1 MEIRIISSEI
11 IKPCSSTPEHLR
23 SYKLSAMD
31 QFSLHTSFPFVF
43 FYSGECKNSDHLK
56 KSLSQTLTYYYPF
69 AGRLKNGF
77 SVECDDYGVTFI
89 EASVAGDM
97 SKLIKQPKSEL
108 LEQLRPYNEEE
119 MLNAQV
125 NLAVQVNHFD
135 RGGVAICV
143 SFRHAIVDACAGAHF
158 VRNWSKVANCG
169 GPLIDIKD
177 VIFDCN
183 SIFPSQD
190 VSGALLKRNRELVND
205 RNELV
210 TKWFVF
216 NNSKIAALQEKIGDR
231 PTRFEA
237 LLALMWGAMIDANI
251 KESNN
256 NIPTPTTQ
264 FGALIPVNL
273 RRKLDSAL
281 PEHCIGNVITIGM
294 TGWPTKELRSDYK
307 KIVFKVRELMGMV
320 DEYVK
325 NGFPNGWKNC
335 IINEAAIDRN
345 NTCAMK
351 IFTFSSI
358 CRLPFYETDFGWGK
372 PLWISLA
379 QGGLNNTFVPID
391 TSDGK
396 GIQVMVTLS
405 EEDMAKFEQDPGIL
419 AYASSSN

>member
-31 QFSLHTSFPFVF
+31 QFYLHTSFSFVF
-43 FYSGECKNSDHLK
+43 FYSGACKNSNHLK

-77 SVECDDYGVTFI
+77 SVDCDDYGVTFI
-89 EASVAGDM
+89 ESSVAGGM
-97 SKLIKQPKSEL
+97 SELIKQPKIEL
-108 LEQLRPYNEEE
+108 LEKLRPYNEEE
-119 MLNAQV
+119 MLKAQV

-143 SFRHAIVDACAGAHF
+143 SFSHAIVDACAGAYF

-190 VSGALLKRNRELVND
+190 VSGTLPKHRELVND
-205 RNELV
+205 QNEMIMI

-216 NNSKIAALQEKIGDR
+216 NNSKIAALQEKIGDS

-256 NIPTPTTQ
+256 SIPTATTQ
-264 FGALIPVNL
+264 FCAIIPINL
-273 RRKLDSAL
+273 RRKLNPAL
-281 PEHCIGNVITIGM
+281 SEQCIGNAITIGV
-294 TGWPTKELRSDYK
+294 TGWPTKELRANYN
-307 KIVFKVRELMGMV
+307 KIVFKTRELMSMV

-372 PLWISLA
+372 PLWVSSA
-379 QGGLNNTFVPID
+379 GRGSNNFFVPID

-419 AYASSSN
+419 AYASSN